1 MVGCPIPASRVSQ
14 ENCQSS
20 GCPRIPQD
28 PRFSSLPEVDPPPAS
43 EGMGKRPLE
52 ASWLKLFIEIN
63 GCGSGCLQE
72 RSHHMLLL
80 LSTHMFTLH
89 APTRCCSL
97 LLVEWRME
105 DPSPHLAQTQAGRS
119 DEATPGDTQTWFHG
133 DSSPGKPFQ
142 IPVHAG
148 GGSWEHFGLS
158 LNPFGG
164 QGQEGDACDW
174 GSSGVKDASLVG
186 WVFLMVKAWVTGLLK
201 ATCREVGIDFQA
213 EKPIC
218 TLL

>member
-97 LLVEWRME
+97 LLVE
-105 DPSPHLAQTQAGRS
+105 
-119 DEATPGDTQTWFHG
+119 
-133 DSSPGKPFQ
+133 
-142 IPVHAG
+142 V
-148 GGSWEHFGLS
+148 LS
-158 LNPFGG
+158 L
-164 QGQEGDACDW
+164 
-174 GSSGVKDASLVG
+174 SSGGWRIHHLTLPKPRQDAAMKPPQGTPRPGFMVTPVLENHSRSQFMLQQLQDHHHLSLPD
-186 WVFLMVKAWVTGLLK
+186 AEASSRASRQHGLQPHTESSL
-201 ATCREVGIDFQA
+201 
-213 EKPIC
+213 
-218 TLL
+218 

>member
-43 EGMGKRPLE
+43 
-52 ASWLKLFIEIN
+52 
-63 GCGSGCLQE
+63 
-72 RSHHMLLL
+72 
-80 LSTHMFTLH
+80 
-89 APTRCCSL
+89 
-97 LLVEWRME
+97 EWRME